1 MSEQTPKK
9 PNLKPPEKSEAL
21 TVMVLLGLVL
31 SVISYFIFSSE
42 DKSFILKA
50 KFTQADGLKSG
61 AEVQCAGVKVGT
73 VKEIR
78 FLGIPEQTLTG
89 HIFELI
95 LELNPIIN
103 GAPIEKVIHKDGAAV
118 IIVVGA
124 LGDRGV
130 NIVPGTPSAPSV
142 TNGDYILGEIELTP
156 AMVSANLQGIKE
168 QFTYLQTILE
178 ANTKLINEGNGSL
191 GKYSKP
197 NNEAAINLKKLITTT
212 DTLQP
217 LLEKSNGS
225 IAKFRRDKEIE
236 ASINKLSELADS
248 LQEQL
253 EKGDGSAGRFMQD
266 ENMEKRISQLQE
278 RAINVSKRF
287 EEVAERVQKGNG
299 SAGKFISNPKFKND
313 LKELETNFNK
323 LSEKISSKKGTLHL
337 IMNDQKLSE
346 NISAISIEITKLAY
360 DIRQKPR
367 KYVKFTLF

>member
-1 MSEQTPKK
+1 MSAQVAKK

-31 SVISYFIFSSE
+31 SVISYFVFSSE
-42 DKSFILKA
+42 DKSFTLKA

-78 FLGIPEQTLTG
+78 FLGIPEETSTG
-89 HIFELI
+89 YIFELV

-103 GAPIEKVIHKDGAAV
+103 GAPIEKVIHKDGVAV
-118 IIVVGA
+118 IVVVGA

-130 NIVPGTPSAPSV
+130 NIVPGTPSAPSI

-156 AMVSANLQGIKE
+156 AMVSANLQGIRDE
-168 QFTYLQTILE
+168 FTYLQTILE
-178 ANTKLINEGNGSL
+178 ANTKLINEGNGNL

-197 NNEAAINLKKLITTT
+197 NNEAAVNLKKLLNTT

-225 IAKFRRDKEIE
+225 VAKFRRDKEIE
-236 ASINKLSELADS
+236 ASIDKLSELADH
-248 LQEQL
+248 LQDQL
-253 EKGDGSAGRFMQD
+253 QTGNGSAGRFMQD
-266 ENMEKRISQLQE
+266 ENMEKRIRQLQE
-278 RAINVSKRF
+278 RVINLSNRF
-287 EEVAERVQKGNG
+287 QEVAKRAQKGNG
-299 SAGKFISNPKFKND
+299 SAGRFISDPKFMSE
-313 LKELETNFNK
+313 LKELDTNFNK
-323 LSEKISSKKGTLHL
+323 LSQKISSKKGTLHL
-337 IMNDQKLSE
+337 VMNDPKLSE
-346 NISAISIEITKLAY
+346 NISAISIEMVKLAY